1 MKDFKRNFFSMLRDL
16 FPLMSF

>member
-1 MKDFKRNFFSMLRDL
+1 MSRDL

>member
-1 MKDFKRNFFSMLRDL
+1 MLRDL